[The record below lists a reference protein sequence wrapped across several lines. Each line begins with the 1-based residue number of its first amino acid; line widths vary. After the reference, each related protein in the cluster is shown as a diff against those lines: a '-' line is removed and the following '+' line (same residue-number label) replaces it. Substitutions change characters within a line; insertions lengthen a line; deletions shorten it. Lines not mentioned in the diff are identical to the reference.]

1 MTRVPVKVRRRLD
14 ELREQI
20 DYHNYRYYVLDHP
33 VISDAEYDRLLH
45 ELERLEAE
53 YPSTVTLES
62 PTQRV
67 GAEPL
72 EAFAAVRHDVPMLS
86 LSNAFDEQAVMDF
99 DRRVRERL
107 GVEEVDYLAEPK
119 LDGLAVSLVY
129 ENGVMVR
136 AATRGD
142 GMTGEDVTANART
155 LRTVPLRL
163 RGSKHPA
170 LLEVRGE
177 VILSREGFRKL
188 NETQRAAGEKLYVN
202 PRNAAAGSLR
212 QLDARV
218 TAERPL
224 EAFYYGFGRVDGK
237 LPGTQAEMLER
248 FREWGL
254 RVSPERRVVV
264 GVAGCL
270 DEYRRLEA
278 MRDTLP
284 YDIDGV
290 VYKVNSLAAQMQ
302 LGQIARAPRWA
313 LAHKFPAAEEMTVVR
328 AIEVQV
334 GRTGAVTPVARLEPV
349 FVGGATVSNATLHN
363 RAEIE
368 RLDLRVGDTVVVRR
382 AGDVIPEVV
391 SVVAERRPR
400 GARSYRFPTH
410 CPVCGSH
417 IVYEGEGIIAR
428 CSGGLYCSAQRK
440 QSIKHFASRRA
451 MDIEGLGDK
460 LVDQL
465 VESALV
471 RDVADLYAL
480 TTEQLEDLERMGA
493 KSAHN
498 IVSAIAASR
507 RTTLARFLFSLGIN
521 QVGEA
526 TAQALADEFGDL
538 DALMT
543 ATAETLMNVPDVG
556 PVVAESISA
565 FFEQPHNRDVI
576 VKLRAAGVTW
586 PTGGRR
592 AGRATG
598 ALAGKRFV
606 LTGALDAMTREEAK
620 QRLEALGAK
629 VSSSVSAKTD
639 YVVVGVDPGSKAA
652 RAEALGV
659 TMLDEGAFLELIG

>member
-53 YPSTVTLES
+53 YPSTVTPES

-72 EAFAAVRHDVPMLS
+72 EAFAAVRHHVPMLS
-86 LSNAFDEQAVMDF
+86 LSNAFDEQAVTDF

-129 ENGVMVR
+129 EHGVMVR

-155 LRTVPLRL
+155 LRSVPLRL

-170 LLEVRGE
+170 LLEIRGE
-177 VILSREGFRKL
+177 VILSREGFREL
-188 NETQRAAGEKLYVN
+188 NEAQRAAGEKLYVN

-278 MRDTLP
+278 VRDTLP

-290 VYKVNSLAAQMQ
+290 VYKVNSLAAQVQ

-400 GARSYRFPTH
+400 GTRSYRFPTR

-460 LVDQL
+460 LV
-465 VESALV
+465 
-471 RDVADLYAL
+471 
-480 TTEQLEDLERMGA
+480 
-493 KSAHN
+493 
-498 IVSAIAASR
+498 
-507 RTTLARFLFSLGIN
+507 
-521 QVGEA
+521 
-526 TAQALADEFGDL
+526 
-538 DALMT
+538 
-543 ATAETLMNVPDVG
+543 G
-556 PVVAESISA
+556 P
-565 FFEQPHNRDVI
+565 
-576 VKLRAAGVTW
+576 
-586 PTGGRR
+586 
-592 AGRATG
+592 AGRQCSG
-598 ALAGKRFV
+598 ARCRRFV
-606 LTGALDAMTREEAK
+606 LAHDR
-620 QRLEALGAK
+620 
-629 VSSSVSAKTD
+629 
-639 YVVVGVDPGSKAA
+639 AA
-652 RAEALGV
+652 RGPRAHGREV
-659 TMLDEGAFLELIG
+659 GA

>member
-543 ATAETLMNVPDVG
+543 ATAETLMNVSDVG

>member
-586 PTGGRR
+586 PTGRRR